1 MDTEVDLTTVDRDVL
16 IAIIA
21 ELQAVIERLERRIAE
36 LEGQAKPGGPP
47 RMPGLKAKPGRKPP
61 AQQGPRK
68 QRRHGFARRRMTP
81 TRRVEHAMDHCPDCG
96 TQLSGGWTHRTREVI
111 DLPQVPVEVTEH
123 VYMARICPGCRRRCL
138 PPTQLDGVVMGQQ
151 RLGVNLISLIATL
164 REEARLPIGV
174 IRKYLRIVHGL
185 HVSKGAIVDAVH
197 RTAQQGQAK
206 VASILAQIRASP
218 VVHADETGWR
228 EDGHNGYV
236 WTFSTPDARYF
247 LRRGR
252 GKAVVDEA
260 LGDAFSGVLVSDFYA
275 AYHHYNGPK
284 QRCWAHLL
292 RDIHDQRTLYPDDA
306 PLARWADAVHQLY
319 RQAKACTHPQEASR
333 RTAQLALERR
343 LLALCQPFLLDASA
357 TQAKLCRRIERHI
370 KELFVFVAEPA
381 VPSDNNAAE
390 RSLRHLVVS
399 RKISGGTRSERG
411 TDSKMTLA
419 SLFGTWRVQ
428 GLNPLTACRQLL
440 RSPQL

>member
-1 MDTEVDLTTVDRDVL
+1 MDTEVDLTTVDRAVL

-21 ELQAVIERLERRIAE
+21 ELQAVIERLQRRIAE

-47 RMPGLKAKPGRKPP
+47 RMPGLKAKPARKPP

-81 TRRVEHAMDHCPDCG
+81 TQRVEHAMDHCPDCG

-260 LGDAFSGVLVSDFYA
+260 LGDSFSGVLVSDFYA

-292 RDIHDQRTLYPDDA
+292 RDIHDLRARYPDDA
-306 PLARWADAVHQLY
+306 PLAQWADAVHQLY
-319 RQAKACTHPQEASR
+319 RQAKARTHPQEASR

-357 TQAKLCRRIERHI
+357 TQAKLCRRIERHL

-399 RKISGGTRSERG
+399 RKISGCTRSERG